1 MNFSII
7 IPTYKRP
14 DDLKK
19 CLESILVQTVVPLEV
34 IVVDNADY
42 FKTGQL
48 INNSFDIFVENGIN
62 LKYIKNGNSNSA
74 NIARN
79 IGASNS
85 IGDILLFI
93 DDDIIL
99 DKDFIKEIMSVY
111 KTYQNAIGVQ
121 GFILNKKVSRFV
133 DFIHKIFCLTHNKKN
148 NNKLLPSI
156 QDVYAY
162 PLTKIVNC
170 QWIMSGCTGYKK
182 QFFQKFKF
190 DENMYK
196 YCSGDDVDLSY
207 RIYKEYPQSLYQ
219 TPFAKVIHTTSSIG
233 RVPKK
238 ELIYTM
244 QVYHTYLFYKL
255 IDQKLTNKLLFGWSR
270 VGYVLTKLGI
280 FCLKPSKSNFLLVKN
295 LIASYFYCITHLN
308 SLKKGDI
315 SFFTESIMKNKF

>member
-1 MNFSII
+1 MDFSII

-42 FKTGQL
+42 FETEQL
-48 INNSFDIFVENGIN
+48 INNSCEKFVENSIN
-62 LKYIKNGNSNSA
+62 IKYIKNGNSNSA

-79 IGASNS
+79 IGADHS
-85 IGDILLFI
+85 IGEILLFI

-111 KTYQNAIGVQ
+111 EMYPNAIGVQ
-121 GFILNKKVSRFV
+121 GFILNKKVIKFV
-133 DFIHKIFCLTHNKKN
+133 DFIHKLFYLTHNKVN
-148 NNKLLPSI
+148 HNKLLPSI

-162 PLTKIVNC
+162 PLTRIVNC

-196 YCSGDDVDLSY
+196 YCSGDDVDISY
-207 RIYKEYPQSLYQ
+207 RIYKEYPKSLYQ
-219 TPFAKVIHTTSSIG
+219 TPFAKVIHATSNVG
-233 RVPKK
+233 RAPKK

-255 IDQKLTNKLLFGWSR
+255 IDQKLTNKLIFAWSR
-270 VGYVLTKLGI
+270 IGYVLTKLGI
-280 FCLKPSKSNFLLVKN
+280 FYLKPSKDNFMLVMN
-295 LIASYFYCITHLN
+295 LVASYLYCIIHIN
-308 SLKKGDI
+308 SLKSGDL
-315 SFFTESIMKNKF
+315 SFFTEVIMKK